1 MEVPF
6 PDSYWVEPGL
16 LLAGEYPSELSPELT
31 RLRLRRMLDLGIRQ
45 FIDLTQP
52 ELTQSRPYRDALA
65 EVAQEMG
72 VKDTIIFNYPI
83 PDLEIPARDLMRSI
97 LDTLDKAV
105 SGKFPIYVHCWA
117 GIGRTGTVVGCYLVR
132 RDRGRGDGTSVSD
145 ATSEPIEVEQQTA
158 GPVIARRKSFTLVPM
173 DEEEA
178 LEQMVLLGHE
188 LFFIFYNVNT
198 NSVNV
203 LYQRRDGTYGLI
215 EPKIG

>member
-132 RDRGRGDGTSVSD
+132 HGMTGD
-145 ATSEPIEVEQQTA
+145 Q
-158 GPVIARRKSFTLVPM
+158 
-173 DEEEA
+173 A
-178 LEQMVLLGHE
+178 LEHIQRLRA
-188 LFFIFYNVNT
+188 NVPGFWYGSPET
-198 NSVNV
+198 SA
-203 LYQRRDGTYGLI
+203 QRDYVRTWV
-215 EPKIG
+215 EPGKFPKP

>member
-132 RDRGRGDGTSVSD
+132 HGMTCD
-145 ATSEPIEVEQQTA
+145 Q
-158 GPVIARRKSFTLVPM
+158 
-173 DEEEA
+173 A
-178 LEQMVLLGHE
+178 LEHIQRLRA
-188 LFFIFYNVNT
+188 NVPGFWYGSPET
-198 NSVNV
+198 SA
-203 LYQRRDGTYGLI
+203 QRDYVRTWV
-215 EPKIG
+215 EPGKFPKP